1 MKKLLKSEVCG
12 SVSHEQCTGPTEITA
27 QKKKKKEMP
36 ETQTQDRIISIQT
49 LTKRERRAM

>member
-1 MKKLLKSEVCG
+1 MRFVGPMSR
-12 SVSHEQCTGPTEITA
+12 EQCTGPTENTA

-36 ETQTQDRIISIQT
+36 ETQTQGRIISIQT